1 MGRHIA
7 TRIAAILPILF
18 GVSVFIFLLMHLAP
32 GDVTSTL
39 LGPMASDE
47 AKAQL
52 RVALGL
58 DRSLPYLYFKWL
70 GNVLQG
76 DLGKSL
82 TTTRAVTDMVLPR
95 FVNTVIL
102 TVASMILAMAIGF
115 GVGMYAAAR
124 SFSVF
129 DRISMSATLVV
140 GSTPPFWLGLV
151 LVLLLAIDVRL
162 FPATGMVSI
171 TGNGGIGDV
180 LHHLVLPAIATAA
193 APAAII
199 TRMIRSSMLEVLNQ
213 GYIRVARAKGVPRR
227 RILWKHALRNALPPI
242 ATISGLQLGYLLG
255 GALFTEV
262 VFAWPGLGNQLYYAI
277 TARDVPVVQGAVLLI
292 ALVFVLVNLAIDILN
307 AFLDPR
313 VRAV

>member
-1 MGRHIA
+1 VGRTIA

-32 GDVTSTL
+32 GDVTSTM
-39 LGPMASDE
+39 LGPMATDE

-58 DRSLPYLYFKWL
+58 DQSLPFQYFKWL

-82 TTTRAVTDMVLPR
+82 TTTRPVTDMVLPR
-95 FVNTVIL
+95 FGNTVIL

-124 SFSVF
+124 SFSIF
-129 DRISMSATLVV
+129 DRVSMSATLVV
-140 GSTPPFWLGLV
+140 GSTPPFWLGLI
-151 LVLLLAIDVRL
+151 LVLLLALDVRL
-162 FPATGMVSI
+162 FPATGMVNI
-171 TGNGGIGDV
+171 TGNGGVWDV
-180 LHHLVLPAIATAA
+180 LHHLVLPALATAA
-193 APAAII
+193 APAAIV

-227 RILWKHALRNALPPI
+227 RILWHHALRNALPPI

-313 VRAV
+313 VRTV

>member
-1 MGRHIA
+1 VGRHIA

-58 DRSLPYLYFKWL
+58 DRSLPYQYFKWL

-102 TVASMILAMAIGF
+102 TIASMILAMAIGF

-171 TGNGGIGDV
+171 TGSGGIGDV

>member
-1 MGRHIA
+1 VGRHIA

-18 GVSVFIFLLMHLAP
+18 GVSVFIFLLMHLVP
-32 GDVTSTL
+32 GDVTGTM
-39 LGPMASDE
+39 LGPMASDD

-52 RVALGL
+52 RTALGL
-58 DRSLPYLYFKWL
+58 DRSLPFQYFRWL

-82 TTTRAVTDMVLPR
+82 TTTREVTEMVLPR

-102 TVASMILAMAIGF
+102 TVASMMLAMVVGF

-124 SFSVF
+124 SFSFF

-140 GSTPPFWLGLV
+140 GSTPPFWLGLI
-151 LVLLLAIDVRL
+151 LVLLFALDIRL
-162 FPATGMVSI
+162 FPATGMVSV
-171 TGNGGIGDV
+171 TGNGGVGDV

-193 APAAII
+193 APAAIV
-199 TRMIRSSMLEVLNQ
+199 TRMIRSSMIEVLNQ

-313 VRAV
+313 VRTV